1 MERERPA
8 VMKVEFSDALGSAR
22 NPALDH
28 IQHDFD
34 IEAELCRVGPSPA
47 TRAILTVLKA
57 GETVHQTGEV
67 L

>member
-8 VMKVEFSDALGSAR
+8 VMKVESCAPLGSVC

-34 IEAELCRVGPSPA
+34 IEAELCRAGPSPA